1 MEGATTA
8 TVLLMGRP
16 GSGKGTQ
23 AKLLADA
30 FGWKSVSSG
39 ARFKEIRD
47 GEGPLGKRVRQAYDA
62 GKLLPDWFPTY
73 LLQESVLNVGS
84 EQGVVCEGFARTRTQ
99 AEAFDDIMTWLE
111 RPYVA
116 LNLEVPEEE
125 ALRRQVERAKTEHR
139 PDSDAEE
146 KVRARFAEY
155 RRNTEPALAYF
166 REKGLCVDIDGTPDI
181 DTIHRDILSRLSRGV

>member
-73 LLQESVLNVGS
+73 LLQEFILNLNS
-84 EQGVVCEGFARTRTQ
+84 KQGIVCEGFARTFSQ
-99 AEAFDDIMTWLE
+99 AEAFNDIMAWLA
-111 RPYVA
+111 RPYVV

-125 ALRRQVERAKTEHR
+125 ALRRQLERAETEHR

-146 KVRARFAEY
+146 KVRTRFAEY

-166 REKGLCVDIDGTPDI
+166 RDKGTRIDIDG
-181 DTIHRDILSRLSRGV
+181 